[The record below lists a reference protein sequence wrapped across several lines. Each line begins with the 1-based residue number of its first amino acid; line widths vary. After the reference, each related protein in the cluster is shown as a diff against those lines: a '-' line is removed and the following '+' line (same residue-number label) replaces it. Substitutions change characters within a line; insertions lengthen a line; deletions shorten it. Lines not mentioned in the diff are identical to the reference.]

1 MHPAYSVIIFTTFSG
16 AGYGLAALLGLG
28 LVDPISWASKVGYV
42 LAFGLII
49 IGLISSTMHLGNK
62 KNAIRAFSQWR
73 TSWLSREGV
82 SSIIAFLPLSVLA
95 FASVFFDTHIGW
107 IGILAAILC
116 LITVYFTGMIYASLR
131 TVTMW
136 NTGLTPASYLLFA
149 IASGAVLLT
158 MLTTV
163 FDGIS
168 TTLVPLTII
177 ALVASWIVKFL
188 WNKRQSL
195 GFNGSSLETATGLGH
210 LGKVRLLEPPHMMG
224 NYLTHEMGYRVARK
238 HADSL
243 WKSAVLFALIIPAV
257 ALALALA
264 FKGSIFAPVIVVL
277 ATLTHMVGM
286 MVERWLF
293 FANAKHAASLYYGG
307 EALRVS

>member
-28 LVDPISWASKVGYV
+28 LLDPASWASKVGFV

-82 SSIIAFLPLSVLA
+82 ASIISFIPLTILA
-95 FASVFFDTHIGW
+95 FFSIFFETHIGW
-107 IGILAAILC
+107 IGIIASILC
-116 LITVYFTGMIYASLR
+116 LTTVFFTSMIYASLR
-131 TVTMW
+131 SISLW
-136 NTGLTPASYLLFA
+136 NTWLTPASYLMFA
-149 IASGAVLLT
+149 IASGAILLT
-158 MLTTV
+158 LLTAV
-163 FDGIS
+163 FGGQS
-168 TTLVPLTII
+168 KNMVPLTIV

-224 NYLTHEMGYRVARK
+224 NYLTHEMGFRVARK

-243 WKSAVLFALIIPAV
+243 WKMAVLFALIVPAV
-257 ALALALA
+257 ALALAFTLQ
-264 FKGSIFAPVIVVL
+264 GSASATLFVVL
-277 ATLTHMVGM
+277 AALSHMVGM

-293 FANAKHAASLYYGG
+293 FANAKHAMSLYYGG
-307 EALRVS
+307 DALRVG